1 MRDPALAAARLAT
14 ALHAALLLGY
24 VLAWAWISQASLIH
38 ALLLP
43 FGPPDPP
50 PPPCWPLELDLSFVA
65 PNALTLARLAPP
77 ALRREV
83 AASLE
88 RSLRDVA
95 EECAGTRLCWRVRLR
110 AGGRRRRTVPEQ
122 TRIDVSIELEAARV
136 GASARLASDLAVG
149 ASRAAS
155 IAAHAPDALGI
166 ASALLNTSGAVLPA
180 LAARVDAA
188 VRHSACAHASTGARP
203 ADGVELVLLEATPPA
218 RALRARRHRRLASLR
233 AVAQRLLES
242 AWGVGRAPTVAS
254 RAIAYAAP
262 RSATLPYSAALRA
275 ATLDGATAA
284 ALLAGESPGPAA
296 EGAGGSR
303 AAARPSVAPRA
314 HALLALYAP
323 DPGGPRVELVNG
335 SGAPLPPGA
344 GLAVGRDA
352 SLVLWRGDAAAHL
365 AVTSQ
370 LRAMLGL
377 GSPTVRA
384 EAGAEAEGEAG
395 AGVAPWEAVALRA
408 GCAIGQ
414 HRLLSERLGELAEL
428 RRRFADRADHASL
441 RATEAQARRLGGAAR
456 AAAIS
461 ADLGGAC
468 AGYAA
473 AADAAAA
480 AAAHPSLLPVER
492 LLGSVEGVATV
503 YAPLLVPLGSA
514 LAQVVLPG
522 ALAAWRARGRMRID

>member
-24 VLAWAWISQASLIH
+24 VLAWAWTSHASLIH

-77 ALRREV
+77 ELRREV
-83 AASLE
+83 AASLG

-110 AGGRRRRTVPEQ
+110 AGGRKRRTVPEQ

-166 ASALLNTSGAVLPA
+166 ASALLNTSSAALPA
-180 LAARVDAA
+180 LAARLDAA
-188 VRHSACAHASTGARP
+188 VRHSACAHASAGARP
-203 ADGVELVLLEATPPA
+203 ANGVELVLLEATPPG

-233 AVAQRLLES
+233 ADAQRLLES
-242 AWGVGRAPTVAS
+242 AWGVGRAPAVAS
-254 RAIAYAAP
+254 HSIAYAAP
-262 RSATLPYSAALRA
+262 RSAALPYAAALRA

-296 EGAGGSR
+296 DGAGGSR
-303 AAARPSVAPRA
+303 AATRPSVAPKA

-323 DPGGPRVELVNG
+323 DPDGPRVELVNG
-335 SGAPLPPGA
+335 SGAALPPGA
-344 GLAVGRDA
+344 GLAVGRGA

-377 GSPTVRA
+377 GSRTGRA
-384 EAGAEAEGEAG
+384 EAEAG
-395 AGVAPWEAVALRA
+395 AGVALWEAVALRA

-414 HRLLSERLGELAEL
+414 HRLLSERLGELTEL

-514 LAQVVLPG
+514 LAQAVLPG
-522 ALAAWRARGRMRID
+522 ALAAWRARGRIDDEPG